1 MRRNID
7 FCEIMKYEI
16 NLKFK
21 RLMQDKTKPFKFRFS
36 FIEPKKCL
44 NKRYIFNLTKY
55 EMDL

>member
-44 NKRYIFNLTKY
+44 KKIEDIFLT
-55 EMDL
+55 